1 MASAYP
7 VDRTSADERVASMT
21 EANDNAS
28 EGQGESPFSAL
39 LAECPQL
46 WAVVDRFVR
55 AAPDQAAALE
65 AALRDQSFDRLRALA
80 GVLRQAGAGH
90 GGEAIASRAAAIE
103 QAAHD
108 HLVDGLA
115 ANIDELN
122 DLIADLRTRLHHP
135 DG

>member
-1 MASAYP
+1 
-7 VDRTSADERVASMT
+7 MT

-28 EGQGESPFSAL
+28 EDLGESPFSAL

-80 GVLRQAGAGH
+80 GELRQAGAGH
-90 GGEAIASRAAAIE
+90 GCGAIASRAAAIE

-122 DLIADLRTRLHHP
+122 DLIADLRIRLHHP

>member
-1 MASAYP
+1 
-7 VDRTSADERVASMT
+7 MT
-21 EANDNAS
+21 EADSNTSD
-28 EGQGESPFSAL
+28 GQGESPFSAL

-55 AAPDQAAALE
+55 AAPYQAAALE
-65 AALRDQSFDRLRALA
+65 AALRDQSFDRLRSLA
-80 GVLRQAGAGH
+80 GEIRQAGSCH
-90 GGEAIASRAAAIE
+90 GCEAIAKQAAAIE

-122 DLIADLRTRLHHP
+122 DLIADLRIRLHPP